1 MQLKIKY
8 IIPVVTI
15 LLIFVSS
22 ILFRPIIE
30 GYGPL
35 LILLISIIA
44 IIFYIVFQ
52 SQFTILLILMCVSPT
67 MIILSFPLNYIF
79 AFSILLITGIS
90 LDRKVNK
97 IESLPIG
104 IFSVMVFIISFI
116 KQMEILFILMY
127 IIFFAMIIYL
137 GFVIYGFRKKHFE
150 MKSELKYIDA
160 RKNIL
165 DINPFSIN
173 KQNVIMTENNAL
185 RIMEHISEAIKTL
198 IKMLSMSIKLK
209 SIVYLVYDKKEKML
223 YPELGISDED
233 LFLHKPVPLN
243 GNILY
248 YVVNNKKEISDNI
261 YVSDPRT
268 LGFYKEDIV
277 IRSVVVVPVML
288 DNYVSGL
295 LYMDSEEEEQ
305 FSLDDMQM
313 LRMYSQQISR
323 LLNFA
328 KYAQKSK
335 TDAAHF
341 SMMNN
346 MVHSLASTLDF
357 NEIMNHLVKMA
368 KNLFSISNLFVV
380 RVSENEG
387 HIIFSMNEMINI
399 DNESKFNINNNF
411 IKLLENQKTVIIK
424 NDLMKR
430 DIKLHILYKGDE
442 FKNSKSVIG
451 LPIVNH
457 YSTDL
462 DYIIITSEE
471 EMKISKTVESLFE
484 FLKDVLQTAIEK
496 ARYYENMRDL
506 AIKDGL
512 TGIYNHRYFQEQLDF
527 FMEQTKRVNRKLALI
542 MMDIDYFKKFND
554 TYGHQI
560 GDTVLKAV
568 SSVLTDNIRS
578 TDFIARYG
586 GEEFVIILNNIES
599 NVFETVEKLRKM
611 IETKNIF
618 IKETGEKL
626 SVTASFGIAV
636 FPDNAEMK
644 NDLIKRSDDALYQA
658 KEQGRNRTVIA

>member
-8 IIPVVTI
+8 IIPVIII
-15 LLIFVSS
+15 LLVFISS

-30 GYGPL
+30 GYIPL
-35 LILLISIIA
+35 LILLISAIA
-44 IIFYIVFQ
+44 IVFYIVLK
-52 SQFTILLILMCVSPT
+52 SQFVILLILMYVSPS
-67 MIILSFPLNYIF
+67 MIILAFPLNYIF
-79 AFSILLITGIS
+79 AFITLLITGIS
-90 LDRKVNK
+90 LDRKASK
-97 IESLPIG
+97 FESLPIG
-104 IFSVMVFIISFI
+104 IFSLMVFIVAII
-116 KQMEILFILMY
+116 KQLEILFVLVY
-127 IIFFAMIIYL
+127 IIFFVMIIYI
-137 GFVIYGFRKKHFE
+137 GFVIHGFRKKHYE
-150 MKSELKYIDA
+150 LKSELKYIDA

-173 KQNVIMTENNAL
+173 KQNVIVTDNNTL

-198 IKMLSMSIKLK
+198 IEMLSMSIKLK
-209 SIVYLVYDKKEKML
+209 SIVYLVYDRKEKML

-277 IRSVVVVPVML
+277 VRSVVVVPVML
-288 DNYVSGL
+288 DDYVSGL
-295 LYMDSEEEEQ
+295 LYMDSEEEER
-305 FSLDDMQM
+305 FSLNDMQM

-328 KYAQKSK
+328 KYAQKAK
-335 TDAAHF
+335 TDAAYF

-357 NEIMNHLVKMA
+357 NEIMDHLAKMA
-368 KNLFSISNLFVV
+368 NNLFMISDLFVV

-387 HIIFSMNEMINI
+387 HIIFSKNNMI
-399 DNESKFNINNNF
+399 DEEFKFDIKNNF
-411 IKLLENQKTVIIK
+411 VKLLDNTKTVIIK

-430 DIKLHILYKGDE
+430 DIRLHILYKGDK
-442 FKNSKSVIG
+442 FKNSRSVIG
-451 LPIVNH
+451 LPLINH
-457 YSTDL
+457 YSADL
-462 DYIIITSEE
+462 DYIIITSEDE
-471 EMKISKTVESLFE
+471 IIVNKTLESLFE
-484 FLKDVLQTAIEK
+484 FLKDVLQTAVEK

-527 FMEQTKRVNRKLALI
+527 FMEQTKRVNRKLALV

-568 SSVLTDNIRS
+568 SSVLTENVRS
-578 TDFIARYG
+578 TDFVARYG
-586 GEEFVIILNNIES
+586 GEEFVIILNNVEL
-599 NVFETVEKLRKM
+599 NVLETVEKLRKM
-611 IETKNIF
+611 IESENIF

-626 SVTASFGIAV
+626 SITASFGIAI
-636 FPDNAEMK
+636 FPDNADMK
-644 NDLIKRSDDALYQA
+644 NDLIKKADNALYQA
-658 KEQGRNRTVIA
+658 KERGRNNVVLS